1 MVGAVHG
8 YSHPFRD
15 VKENIALR
23 FAGKRA
29 EGLNIAMLH
38 CNAGGWK
45 GHENFAPCSLDE
57 LRAARM
63 DYWALGHVHTAEVL
77 CRDPLVVYPGCTQGR
92 EEDFFQAVYMLKEK
106 TRAMND
112 GLPVLLRLSLSGRG
126 DMHSLLR
133 RPGFLKGPG
142 GLMETLNEG
151 EEDRPDFVFIEEIV
165 DETAPSLDLEALA
178 SGGHLVG
185 DFLREAAAFRE
196 GGRLREGL
204 ENILRDREILDRISS
219 SEALDMISSLTDED
233 VERLLD
239 RGVFTALSGLLE
251 GGGQ

>member
-1 MVGAVHG
+1 
-8 YSHPFRD
+8 
-15 VKENIALR
+15 
-23 FAGKRA
+23 
-29 EGLNIAMLH
+29 
-38 CNAGGWK
+38 
-45 GHENFAPCSLDE
+45 
-57 LRAARM
+57 
-63 DYWALGHVHTAEVL
+63 
-77 CRDPLVVYPGCTQGR
+77 
-92 EEDFFQAVYMLKEK
+92 
-106 TRAMND
+106 
-112 GLPVLLRLSLSGRG
+112 
-126 DMHSLLR
+126 MHSLLR